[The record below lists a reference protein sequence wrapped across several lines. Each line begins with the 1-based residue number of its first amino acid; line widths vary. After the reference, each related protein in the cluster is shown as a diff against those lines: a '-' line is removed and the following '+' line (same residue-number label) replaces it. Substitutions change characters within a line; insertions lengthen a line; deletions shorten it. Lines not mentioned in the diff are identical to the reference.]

1 MSGRGML
8 SRVMALFCSLTLAF
22 MAPGF
27 GALGLLAPP
36 MAWAGPVEWNEVTPT
51 AEGRQWWDAG
61 SLRLSRKGALT
72 VLSRFQPAAPE
83 PEATGPSG
91 RSAPSTLYVMELDCE
106 QELYRDISVNGFPQF
121 RAEWQ
126 AASGDSLST
135 EIVRAACR
143 AGASLLSASAQGEPL
158 DG

>member
-1 MSGRGML
+1 ML
-8 SRVMALFCSLTLAF
+8 SRVMALFCCLPLVLALVV
-22 MAPGF
+22 
-27 GALGLLAPP
+27 LGLVAPP
-36 MAWAGPVEWNEVTPT
+36 IAWAGPVEWNEVTPT

-91 RSAPSTLYVMELDCE
+91 RGAPSTLYVMELDCD
-106 QELYRDISVNGFPQF
+106 QELYRDVSVNGFPQF

-126 AASGDSLST
+126 AASGDALST
-135 EIVRAACR
+135 EILRSACR
-143 AGASLLSASAQGEPL
+143 AGAPLLAASAQGKATH
-158 DG
+158 G

>member
-1 MSGRGML
+1 ML
-8 SRVMALFCSLTLAF
+8 SRVMALFCCLPLVLVVLGLV
-22 MAPGF
+22 AP
-27 GALGLLAPP
+27 GLLAPP
-36 MAWAGPVEWNEVTPT
+36 IAWAGPVEWNEVTPT

-72 VLSRFQPAAPE
+72 VLSRFQPAIPE
-83 PEATGPSG
+83 PEASGSSG
-91 RSAPSTLYVMELDCE
+91 RGAASTLYVMELDCD

-126 AASGDSLST
+126 AASGDALST
-135 EIVRAACR
+135 EILRAACR
-143 AGASLLSASAQGEPL
+143 AGAPLLAASAKGEAA